1 MTRILLIDFVKKIKS
16 LLKNE
21 DGWTFVETLI
31 VISIVLI
38 LTSTVGFM
46 AFRYVGKAKIVAA
59 KTQIENL
66 SMALDT
72 YFMDN
77 MRYPIVEQGLA
88 SLWKKPILEPVPKN
102 WDGPYLKKNLTK
114 DPWEN
119 DYEYVVPG
127 PNGLPYGISSPGAD
141 GNPGGEGDDRDIRSW
156 EN

>member
-1 MTRILLIDFVKKIKS
+1 MTGLGIINFFKKIKS
-16 LLKNE
+16 LLKND

-38 LTSTVGFM
+38 LTSTVGILSFK
-46 AFRYVGKAKIVAA
+46 YVGKARIVAA

-66 SMALDT
+66 SMALDN

-77 MRYPIVEQGLA
+77 MKYPIEEQGLA
-88 SLWKKPILEPVPKN
+88 SLWDKPILEPVPGN
-102 WDGPYLKKNLTK
+102 WDGPYLKKRPAK
-114 DPWEN
+114 DPWGN

-141 GNPGGEGDDRDIRSW
+141 GTPGGEGDDRDISSW

>member
-1 MTRILLIDFVKKIKS
+1 MRKIKS
-16 LLKNE
+16 LLNNE

-77 MRYPIVEQGLA
+77 MRYPIEEQGLA

-102 WDGPYLKKNLTK
+102 WDGPYIKKKLAK

-119 DYEYVVPG
+119 DYVYVIPG

-141 GNPGGEGDDRDIRSW
+141 GYPGGEGDNQDINSW

>member
-1 MTRILLIDFVKKIKS
+1 MTKIMFIDCIKKIKA
-16 LLKNE
+16 LMKNE

-77 MRYPIVEQGLA
+77 MRYPIEEQGLA
-88 SLWKKPILEPVPKN
+88 SLWEKPILEPVPKN

-119 DYEYVVPG
+119 DYEYIVPG
-127 PNGLPYGISSPGAD
+127 PNGLPYGISSLGAD
-141 GNPGGEGDDRDIRSW
+141 GNPGGEGDDRDINSW
-156 EN
+156 GN

>member
-1 MTRILLIDFVKKIKS
+1 MKIEK
-16 LLKNE
+16 LKTALSDE
-21 DGWTFVETLI
+21 SGWTLIETLI

-46 AFRYVGKAKIVAA
+46 SFRYVGKARVVAA

-77 MRYPIVEQGLA
+77 GLYPSEEQGLEA
-88 SLWKKPILEPVPKN
+88 LWEKPILEPVPGE
-102 WDGPYLKKNLTK
+102 WDGPYLKKNLSK
-114 DPWEN
+114 DPWGN
-119 DYEYVVPG
+119 DYKYIVPG
-127 PNGLPYGISSPGAD
+127 PKGLPYGISSPGAD
-141 GNPGGEGDDRDIRSW
+141 RNPGGEGKNRDITSW

>member
-1 MTRILLIDFVKKIKS
+1 MIKIVFIDYIKKIRA

-46 AFRYVGKAKIVAA
+46 GFRYVGKAKIVAA
-59 KTQIENL
+59 RTQIANF

-77 MRYPIVEQGLA
+77 MRYPIEEQGLV
-88 SLWKKPILEPVPKN
+88 SLWEKPILEPVPKD
-102 WDGPYLKKNLTK
+102 WAGPYLKKSLAK

-119 DYEYVVPG
+119 DYEYAVPG
-127 PNGLPYGISSPGAD
+127 PHGLPYGISSLGSD
-141 GNPGGEGDDRDIRSW
+141 GMTGGEGDDRDITSW